1 MCPIYELLAL
11 ALSQMHHDIPIYEYE
26 FLVSN
31 SYQSLGFGQESVWG
45 RISYVT
51 LQVRYQADSGPAGYY
66 HGHGSSIVTLGPMSQ
81 VYSRLRMCSCV

>member
-1 MCPIYELLAL
+1 M
-11 ALSQMHHDIPIYEYE
+11 QHDIPIYEYE

-51 LQVRYQADSGPAGYY
+51 LQVRNQADSGPVIMARVVD
-66 HGHGSSIVTLGPMSQ
+66 SNTRSDEPSLFQTTNV
-81 VYSRLRMCSCV
+81 